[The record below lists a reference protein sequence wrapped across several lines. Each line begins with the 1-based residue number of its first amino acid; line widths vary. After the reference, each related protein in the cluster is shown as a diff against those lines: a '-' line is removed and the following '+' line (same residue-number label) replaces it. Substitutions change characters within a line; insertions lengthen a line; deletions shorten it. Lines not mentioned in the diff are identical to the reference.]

1 MMRANEQTLAD
12 SRLLGDAHAWAK
24 PAAMWIKYTLGVIIR
39 TMRVIVYIE
48 NAHKCVKFRSY
59 MSRTYIGEVMKKET
73 EIEPA
78 ACETPREDAQMQV
91 VHGAEASGEG
101 GQGQLVYK
109 ADALGEGGQGRLAHK
124 AEASG
129 EGPQALPAYKV
140 AATAEK
146 AQVPAMHGVESG
158 SLRSRKKAQSRHAI
172 ERAILELVIERG
184 YENVIVEDVCQ
195 RAEVSKKTFFNYFSS
210 KDAAIRGGFD
220 AIPTPDDFTAALE
233 SCEDETYLDCIV
245 RVAQASMAEG
255 FRDPDLRALRRE
267 VFALSPQL
275 LFRGHKDIAEMQ
287 ANISRALRDHLEEHP
302 ERRLLPGESMTM
314 EVLVATSAIAS
325 IMRIRLVTSVREDD
339 VMKPCD
345 ARSLLVRVAE
355 RGL

>member
-1 MMRANEQTLAD
+1 
-12 SRLLGDAHAWAK
+12 
-24 PAAMWIKYTLGVIIR
+24 
-39 TMRVIVYIE
+39 
-48 NAHKCVKFRSY
+48 
-59 MSRTYIGEVMKKET
+59 
-73 EIEPA
+73 
-78 ACETPREDAQMQV
+78 
-91 VHGAEASGEG
+91 
-101 GQGQLVYK
+101 
-109 ADALGEGGQGRLAHK
+109 
-124 AEASG
+124 
-129 EGPQALPAYKV
+129 
-140 AATAEK
+140 
-146 AQVPAMHGVESG
+146 
-158 SLRSRKKAQSRHAI
+158 
-172 ERAILELVIERG
+172 
-184 YENVIVEDVCQ
+184 
-195 RAEVSKKTFFNYFSS
+195 
-210 KDAAIRGGFD
+210 
-220 AIPTPDDFTAALE
+220 
-233 SCEDETYLDCIV
+233 
-245 RVAQASMAEG
+245 MAEG

>member
-1 MMRANEQTLAD
+1 MMCANEQTLAD

-59 MSRTYIGEVMKKET
+59 MSRAYIGEVMKKET

-91 VHGAEASGEG
+91 VHG
-101 GQGQLVYK
+101 

-146 AQVPAMHGVESG
+146 AQVPAAHGVESG

-210 KDAAIRGGFD
+210 KDAAIRGGNVTDGPPAGRPFLGHTVVD
-220 AIPTPDDFTAALE
+220 AHGTDVPHLVLGP
-233 SCEDETYLDCIV
+233 
-245 RVAQASMAEG
+245 
-255 FRDPDLRALRRE
+255 RAHQVVVVE
-267 VFALSPQL
+267 VVVGVQ
-275 LFRGHKDIAEMQ
+275 AEM
-287 ANISRALRDHLEEHP
+287 P
-302 ERRLLPGESMTM
+302 
-314 EVLVATSAIAS
+314 VWV
-325 IMRIRLVTSVREDD
+325 
-339 VMKPCD
+339 
-345 ARSLLVRVAE
+345 
-355 RGL
+355 

>member
-91 VHGAEASGEG
+91 VHGA
-101 GQGQLVYK
+101 
-109 ADALGEGGQGRLAHK
+109 DALGEGGQGWLAHK

-129 EGPQALPAYKV
+129 EGPQTLPAYKV

-245 RVAQASMAEG
+245 RGRKRVWQ
-255 FRDPDLRALRRE
+255 RA
-267 VFALSPQL
+267 FAIPIFVPCAGKCSP
-275 LFRGHKDIAEMQ
+275 
-287 ANISRALRDHLEEHP
+287 
-302 ERRLLPGESMTM
+302 
-314 EVLVATSAIAS
+314 
-325 IMRIRLVTSVREDD
+325 
-339 VMKPCD
+339 
-345 ARSLLVRVAE
+345 
-355 RGL
+355 

>member
-91 VHGAEASGEG
+91 VHGA
-101 GQGQLVYK
+101 
-109 ADALGEGGQGRLAHK
+109 DALGEGGQGWLAHK

-129 EGPQALPAYKV
+129 EGPQTLPAYKV